1 MCCRTLCIIL
11 ETLQF
16 NELKCNQSLRDC
28 NQPQHS
34 HLHSGHQPKMSLL
47 CLHHFLSQLPTVTKR
62 IRDVASFL
70 ELQYYLI
77 AGCFSLEVLAHMNL
91 QKCRVHYH
99 IEENH
104 SVPACFL
111 CLQSNKQIGG
121 RLLGAFCVIAAVCR
135 IKLKGV

>member
-77 AGCFSLEVLAHMNL
+77 AGCFSLEVLAHMSL
-91 QKCRVHYH
+91 QKCRVHY
-99 IEENH
+99 ILKRITAFLLASSAYNLTSRLEEDYWELF
-104 SVPACFL
+104 V
-111 CLQSNKQIGG
+111 
-121 RLLGAFCVIAAVCR
+121 
-135 IKLKGV
+135 